1 MRGHEHRSCLVDQAH
16 CLDLLMRDHAVLGRL
31 VAGEDPRRIAED
43 LRVAA
48 NGFIAKREKYLLY

>member
-1 MRGHEHRSCLVDQAH
+1 
-16 CLDLLMRDHAVLGRL
+16 MRDHAVLGRL